1 MTIASYH
8 RYAIYHLGEQRRL
21 TTLQSTLKALDKG
34 GKQRKLVKGLKV
46 YQNMKVAQA
55 CLRELLRYT
64 TYKNKHRLA
73 LVRIK
78 AAFKEQPSLARPLLA
93 MRNFLKYKLF

>member
-1 MTIASYH
+1 MIRGLQHAVTIASYH
-8 RYAIYHLGEQRRL
+8 RYAVYHLGEQRRL
-21 TTLQSTLKALDKG
+21 TTLKKTLEALDKG
-34 GKQRKLVKGLKV
+34 GKRRKLVKGLVV

-64 TYKNKHRLA
+64 TSKNKERLA

-78 AAFKEQPSLARPLLA
+78 AVLMQ
-93 MRNFLKYKLF
+93 